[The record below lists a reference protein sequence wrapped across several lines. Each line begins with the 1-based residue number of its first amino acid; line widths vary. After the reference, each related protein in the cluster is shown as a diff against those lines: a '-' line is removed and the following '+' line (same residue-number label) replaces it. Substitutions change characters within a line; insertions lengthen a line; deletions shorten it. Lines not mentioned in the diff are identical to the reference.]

1 LYFDFLSIAASR
13 PHAAN
18 IAVVFNDPS
27 AEGPRISFSCRK
39 TAVPQENL
47 QLWNC
52 AVEAAGC
59 AVNRTHGAGQASKL
73 TIYAAVDPAANAG
86 AGVVNRGRVRCGRE
100 CRSIVATEPDRRIS
114 QHVDTV
120 VTIGIDRVAGRV
132 GDRVAVHSDARA
144 GVVADQVSH
153 DARRRSPRYEDAVA
167 SVVLNRVGVGYSLT
181 GGGDADIG
189 D

>member
-1 LYFDFLSIAASR
+1 MFFVSQNSR
-13 PHAAN
+13 A
-18 IAVVFNDPS
+18 
-27 AEGPRISFSCRK
+27 PR
-39 TAVPQENL
+39 NL
-47 QLWNC
+47 RHLWNC

-73 TIYAAVDPAANAG
+73 TIYAAVDAAANAS
-86 AGVVNRGRVRCGRE
+86 ADVVNRGRVRCGRE

-132 GDRVAVHSDARA
+132 GDRVAVHRDARA

-153 DARRRSPRYEDAVA
+153 DARRRSPRYEDSIAA
-167 SVVLNRVGVGYSLT
+167 VVLNRVGVGHILA